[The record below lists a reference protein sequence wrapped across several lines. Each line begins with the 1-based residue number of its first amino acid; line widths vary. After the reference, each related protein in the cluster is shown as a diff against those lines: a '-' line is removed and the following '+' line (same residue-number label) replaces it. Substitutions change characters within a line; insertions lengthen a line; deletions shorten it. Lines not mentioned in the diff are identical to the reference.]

1 MSDKSVS
8 FSMRRLKR
16 HQNSG
21 HMSGFPLKDGR
32 SMRILLFCWV
42 VSRGIAGI
50 DDCAGENSV
59 GGTGRV

>member
-8 FSMRRLKR
+8 FSMRRLTR

-21 HMSGFPLKDGR
+21 HTLKDGR
-32 SMRILLFCWV
+32 SMRILHLCWV
-42 VSRGIAGI
+42 VSRGRAGI

-59 GGTGRV
+59 GGAGRV